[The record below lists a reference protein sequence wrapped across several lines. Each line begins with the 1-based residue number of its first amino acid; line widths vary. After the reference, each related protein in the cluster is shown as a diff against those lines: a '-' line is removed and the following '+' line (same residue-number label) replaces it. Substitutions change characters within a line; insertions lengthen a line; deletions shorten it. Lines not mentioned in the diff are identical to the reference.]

1 MLQDEIDS
9 CLMVLDAPSAK
20 KTGKKYK
27 GYDVLEPD
35 MSKVGKYIGY
45 PYVILV
51 KGEHARLSTVEESL
65 ECLDL

>member
-1 MLQDEIDS
+1 MLKEEIEN
-9 CLMVLDAPSAK
+9 CLMVLDAPRAK
-20 KTGKKYK
+20 KTRKKYK

-35 MSKVGKYIGY
+35 MSKVGKCIGY

-65 ECLDL
+65 KILDG

>member
-1 MLQDEIDS
+1 MLKEEIEN

-27 GYDVLEPD
+27 GYEVLEPD
-35 MSKVGKYIGY
+35 MSKVGKCIGY

-51 KGEHARLSTVEESL
+51 KGEHARLSTMEESL
-65 ECLDL
+65 KILDG